1 MPMILQGGGSS
12 TTLPPPDSRTFLRSF
27 FLGLFIQRKVHGQ
40 KLQGL
45 IHLID
50 LKHFCLDQSC
60 HLVIPFFYSKNRRE
74 QILDTEICAL
84 SRVVGTFFK

>member
-1 MPMILQGGGSS
+1 MPMILLVLS
-12 TTLPPPDSRTFLRSF
+12 PPTDSRTFLRSF

-60 HLVIPFFYSKNRRE
+60 HLVYTVLLFKKLPGA
-74 QILDTEICAL
+74 DT
-84 SRVVGTFFK
+84 

>member
-1 MPMILQGGGSS
+1 MPTILL
-12 TTLPPPDSRTFLRSF
+12 LPPPDSKTFLRPCVWDF

-60 HLVIPFFYSKNRRE
+60 HLVYTVLLFKKLPGA
-74 QILDTEICAL
+74 DT
-84 SRVVGTFFK
+84 